1 MYYNCFPCC
10 DINFEIKLSFL
21 IKPFSH
27 INMKSGQK
35 FIYLENEKSFYDG
48 LRLSLDINI
57 STKYVYVRKHTHNK
71 NEKATEIMFCECN
84 EN

>member
-1 MYYNCFPCC
+1 MKQKTELHLNRTQADSPKLPEITKMVENFTKILNQTKRN
-10 DINFEIKLSFL
+10 IN
-21 IKPFSH
+21 
-27 INMKSGQK
+27 GQR
-35 FIYLENEKSFYDG
+35 I
-48 LRLSLDINI
+48 SLDINI

>member
-1 MYYNCFPCC
+1 MISSM
-10 DINFEIKLSFL
+10 INFEMRCIPEHNFSITVPLCFNTGSFD
-21 IKPFSH
+21 ID
-27 INMKSGQK
+27 
-35 FIYLENEKSFYDG
+35 YLEG
-48 LRLSLDINI
+48 IGWQRLSLDINI

>member
-1 MYYNCFPCC
+1 MKQKTELHLNRTQADSPKLPEITKMVKNFTKILNQTKRN
-10 DINFEIKLSFL
+10 IN
-21 IKPFSH
+21 
-27 INMKSGQK
+27 GQR
-35 FIYLENEKSFYDG
+35 I
-48 LRLSLDINI
+48 SLDINI

>member
-1 MYYNCFPCC
+1 
-10 DINFEIKLSFL
+10 
-21 IKPFSH
+21 
-27 INMKSGQK
+27 MKSGQK

>member
-1 MYYNCFPCC
+1 M
-10 DINFEIKLSFL
+10 
-21 IKPFSH
+21 
-27 INMKSGQK
+27 NMKSGQK